1 MSDTRSLAK
10 RVGAALALCLLA
22 VLPSPVLAE
31 GGPAVWEVRGA
42 AGTVRLLGSVHF
54 LRDSD
59 YPLPAIID
67 RVFEEA
73 DTVLFELDID
83 ELDPMVGQLL
93 IMKLGALDEGRQL
106 SDVMGASD
114 YRKAQRLAGEID
126 VDLQML
132 ASVKPWYAA
141 LTVMTL
147 TMLKL
152 GFDPQLGL
160 DQHLA
165 ARASAAGKNIV
176 GLETMD
182 FQLRLFDDLPER
194 LQSDLLLQTLE
205 EAAGIEDQMER
216 MVSAWRNGRSDELS
230 GQLSESF
237 SGYPSVYR
245 SLVIDRNRDWVG
257 KILEHANGGGNTL
270 VVVGALHLVGEDS
283 VIDLLRSRGVEV
295 VRLGERG
302 SSVVRVPGVSS

>member
-1 MSDTRSLAK
+1 MNDTRAPA
-10 RVGAALALCLLA
+10 RHVRAALALCLLA
-22 VLPSPVLAE
+22 VLPSGALAE
-31 GGPAVWEVRGA
+31 DGPAIWEVRGMS
-42 AGTVRLLGSVHF
+42 GTVRILGSVHF

-59 YPLPAIID
+59 YPLPVVVD
-67 RVFEEA
+67 RVLEQA

-93 IMKLGALDEGRQL
+93 IMRLGVLDDGRRL

-114 YRKAQRLAGEID
+114 YRKAERLAGEID

-132 ASVKPWYAA
+132 AAVKPWYAA
-141 LTVMTL
+141 LNVMTL
-147 TMLKL
+147 TMVKL
-152 GFDPQLGL
+152 GYDPQLGL

-165 ARASAAGKNIV
+165 ARASEAGKEIV
-176 GLETMD
+176 GLETME

-205 EAAGIEDQMER
+205 EAAGIEDQMDR
-216 MVSAWRNGRSDELS
+216 MVSAWREGRSDELS

-237 SGYPSVYR
+237 REYPSVYR

-257 KILEHANGGGNTL
+257 KILEHADRGGNTL

-295 VRLGERG
+295 VRLEERG
-302 SSVVRVPGVSS
+302 S